1 MKASGGDS
9 PLQYEE
15 YHGPRSVFAAI
26 SAAVRLKAPDH
37 VLDALVAKG
46 LAVWTEWKGGLRLD
60 EWTSTGY
67 RLNDVWAQN
76 RRN

>member
-1 MKASGGDS
+1 MTASGGDS

-15 YHGPRSVFAAI
+15 YYGPRGVFAAI
-26 SAAVRLKAPDH
+26 SAAVRLTAPDH
-37 VLDALVAKG
+37 IIDALVAKG
-46 LAVWTEWKGGLRLD
+46 FEVWTGWKGGLRLD

-67 RLNDVWAQN
+67 RLNDVWGLH